1 MAERFMALW
10 PLNIISDF
18 DIRYCSLCI
27 ACEAYY
33 DDGFY
38 SNLLNNEVGL
48 SGCCQ
53 TRLQHP
59 NGRCCICCILSP
71 LWALA
76 S

>member
-10 PLNIISDF
+10 PLNTISDF

-33 DDGFY
+33 HDGFY
-38 SNLLNNEVGL
+38 CNLLNNEWDFQDVARQGF
-48 SGCCQ
+48 
-53 TRLQHP
+53 
-59 NGRCCICCILSP
+59 NILK
-71 LWALA
+71 ADVAYVA

>member
-1 MAERFMALW
+1 MELYMAERFMALW

-38 SNLLNNEVGL
+38 CNLLNNEWDFQDVARQGFNI
-48 SGCCQ
+48 
-53 TRLQHP
+53 P
-59 NGRCCICCILSP
+59 K
-71 LWALA
+71 ADVAYVA